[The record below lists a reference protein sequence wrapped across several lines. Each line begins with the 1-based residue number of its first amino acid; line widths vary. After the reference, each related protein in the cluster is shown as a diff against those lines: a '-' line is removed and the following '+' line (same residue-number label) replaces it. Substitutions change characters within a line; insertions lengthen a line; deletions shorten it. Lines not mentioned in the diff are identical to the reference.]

1 MIIFYECRAFM
12 LIRIFVLLCFFS
24 FASSSLSDN
33 NGYPFLV
40 TETAS
45 LNAPWAMEFLPSGKM
60 LVSEMNGKL
69 KLLDENGAVLNDIT
83 GVPSVVFEGQGGFG
97 DIKLHPRFEQNQLLY
112 FSYAEKGTGDLAGA
126 IVARAKLRIEEN
138 SGALDQLEVIWRQT
152 KTNGRGHYGHRITFG
167 PNGYLWISSGDMQ
180 KFNPAQNMQS
190 NLGKIIRLN
199 DDGSLP
205 TDNPFPSSNPVTS
218 EIWSLGHR
226 NPLGLSFDKT
236 GRLWEVE
243 MGPMGGD
250 ELNLVRRG
258 ANYGYPIVSNGD
270 HYTGDPIPDHDTRHD
285 FYPPVITWTPVIS
298 PSSMIFYE
306 GDEFKDW
313 RGNALIGSL
322 SAKGVVRVKFNGDR
336 AEEIE
341 RFEME
346 TRIRAIGES
355 ADGAIWLLED
365 GRPIRKEKSYGQG
378 GGRLL
383 KLTAIK

>member
-1 MIIFYECRAFM
+1 
-12 LIRIFVLLCFFS
+12 
-24 FASSSLSDN
+24 
-33 NGYPFLV
+33 
-40 TETAS
+40 
-45 LNAPWAMEFLPSGKM
+45 
-60 LVSEMNGKL
+60 
-69 KLLDENGAVLNDIT
+69 
-83 GVPSVVFEGQGGFG
+83 
-97 DIKLHPRFEQNQLLY
+97 
-112 FSYAEKGTGDLAGA
+112 
-126 IVARAKLRIEEN
+126 
-138 SGALDQLEVIWRQT
+138 
-152 KTNGRGHYGHRITFG
+152 
-167 PNGYLWISSGDMQ
+167 
-180 KFNPAQNMQS
+180 MQS

-243 MGPMGGD
+243 MGPRGGD

>member
-1 MIIFYECRAFM
+1 M
-12 LIRIFVLLCFFS
+12 LLRTFALLC
-24 FASSSLSDN
+24 SLSIATSSFSEN
-33 NGYPFLV
+33 KGYPFV
-40 TETAS
+40 VKETAS
-45 LNAPWAMEFLPSGKM
+45 LSAPWAMEFLPSGKI
-60 LVSEMNGKL
+60 LVSEMSGNL

-83 GVPSVVFEGQGGFG
+83 GVPEVVFEGQGGFG
-97 DIKLHPRFEQNQLLY
+97 DIKLHPHFEQNQLLY
-112 FSYAEKGTGDLAGA
+112 FSYAEKGTEDLAGA
-126 IVARAKLRIEEN
+126 TVARAKLTIEGN
-138 SGALDQLEVIWRQT
+138 SGSLNQLEVIWRQI
-152 KTNGRGHYGHRITFG
+152 KTEGRGHYGHRITFG
-167 PNGYLWISSGDMQ
+167 PDGYLWISSGDMQ
-180 KFNPAQNMQS
+180 KFNPAQDMQS

-205 TDNPFPSSNPVTS
+205 TDNPFPSSNPITS

-243 MGPMGGD
+243 MGPWGGD

-270 HYTGDPIPDHDTRHD
+270 HYTRDPIPDHDTRHD
-285 FYPPVITWTPVIS
+285 FYPPEITWTPVIS
-298 PSSMIFYE
+298 PSSMIFYD
-306 GDEFKDW
+306 GDEFKEW
-313 RGNALIGSL
+313 KGNALIGSL

-355 ADGAIWLLED
+355 ADGAIWLIED
-365 GRPIRKEKSYGQG
+365 GRPIRKEKSYAQG

-383 KLTAIK
+383 KLTAAK

>member
-1 MIIFYECRAFM
+1 
-12 LIRIFVLLCFFS
+12 
-24 FASSSLSDN
+24 
-33 NGYPFLV
+33 
-40 TETAS
+40 
-45 LNAPWAMEFLPSGKM
+45 MEFLPSGKI
-60 LVSEMNGKL
+60 LVSEMGGKL

-83 GVPSVVFEGQGGFG
+83 GVPEVVFEGQGGLG

-112 FSYAEKGTGDLAGA
+112 FSYAEKGTEDLAGA
-126 IVARAKLRIEEN
+126 TVARAKLTIEGN
-138 SGALDQLEVIWRQT
+138 SGSLNQIEVIWRQI

-167 PNGYLWISSGDMQ
+167 PDGYLWISSGDMQ
-180 KFNPAQNMQS
+180 KFNPAQDMQS

-243 MGPMGGD
+243 MGPWGGD

-270 HYTGDPIPDHDTRHD
+270 HYTRDQIPDHDTRHD
-285 FYPPVITWTPVIS
+285 FYPPEITWTPVIS

-306 GDEFKDW
+306 GDEFKEW
-313 RGNALIGSL
+313 KGNALIGSL

-336 AEEIE
+336 ANEIE

-346 TRIRAIGES
+346 TRIRAIGEN

-365 GRPIRKEKSYGQG
+365 GRPIRKEKSYAQG

-383 KLTAIK
+383 KLTAVK

>member
-1 MIIFYECRAFM
+1 MIIFYEGCAAM
-12 LIRIFVLLCFFS
+12 LLRTFALLC
-24 FASSSLSDN
+24 SLSIATSSFSEN
-33 NGYPFLV
+33 KGYPFV
-40 TETAS
+40 VKEMAS
-45 LNAPWAMEFLPSGKM
+45 LSAPWAMEFLPSGKI
-60 LVSEMNGKL
+60 LVSEMSGNL

-83 GVPSVVFEGQGGFG
+83 GVPEVVFEGQGGFG
-97 DIKLHPRFEQNQLLY
+97 DIKIHPRFEQNQLLY

-126 IVARAKLRIEEN
+126 TVARAKLTIEGN
-138 SGALDQLEVIWRQT
+138 SGSLNQLEVIWRQIKT
-152 KTNGRGHYGHRITFG
+152 KGRGHYGHRITFG
-167 PNGYLWISSGDMQ
+167 PDGYLWISSGDMQ
-180 KFNPAQNMQS
+180 KFNPAQDMQS

-243 MGPMGGD
+243 MGPWGGD

-270 HYTGDPIPDHDTRHD
+270 HYTRDPIPDHDTRHD
-285 FYPPVITWTPVIS
+285 FYPPEITWTPVIS

-306 GDEFKDW
+306 GDEFKEW
-313 RGNALIGSL
+313 KGNALIGSL

-365 GRPIRKEKSYGQG
+365 GRPIRKEKSYAQG

-383 KLTAIK
+383 KLTAAK

>member
-1 MIIFYECRAFM
+1 
-12 LIRIFVLLCFFS
+12 
-24 FASSSLSDN
+24 
-33 NGYPFLV
+33 
-40 TETAS
+40 
-45 LNAPWAMEFLPSGKM
+45 MEFLPSGEI
-60 LVSEMNGKL
+60 LVSEMSGKL

-83 GVPSVVFEGQGGFG
+83 GVPEVVFEGQGGFG
-97 DIKLHPRFEQNQLLY
+97 DIKLHPHFEQNQLLY

-126 IVARAKLRIEEN
+126 TVARAKLTIEGN
-138 SGALDQLEVIWRQT
+138 SGSLNQLEVIWRQI
-152 KTNGRGHYGHRITFG
+152 KTEGRGHYGHRITFG
-167 PNGYLWISSGDMQ
+167 PDGYLWISSGDMQ
-180 KFNPAQNMQS
+180 KFNPAQDMQS

-243 MGPMGGD
+243 MGPWGGD

-270 HYTGDPIPDHDTRHD
+270 HYTRDPIPDHDTRHD
-285 FYPPVITWTPVIS
+285 FYPPEITWTPVIS
-298 PSSMIFYE
+298 PSSMMFYE
-306 GDEFKDW
+306 GDEFKEW
-313 RGNALIGSL
+313 KGNALIGSL

-365 GRPIRKEKSYGQG
+365 GRPIRKEKSYAQG

-383 KLTAIK
+383 KLTAAK

>member
-1 MIIFYECRAFM
+1 
-12 LIRIFVLLCFFS
+12 
-24 FASSSLSDN
+24 
-33 NGYPFLV
+33 
-40 TETAS
+40 
-45 LNAPWAMEFLPSGKM
+45 
-60 LVSEMNGKL
+60 
-69 KLLDENGAVLNDIT
+69 
-83 GVPSVVFEGQGGFG
+83 
-97 DIKLHPRFEQNQLLY
+97 
-112 FSYAEKGTGDLAGA
+112 
-126 IVARAKLRIEEN
+126 
-138 SGALDQLEVIWRQT
+138 
-152 KTNGRGHYGHRITFG
+152 
-167 PNGYLWISSGDMQ
+167 
-180 KFNPAQNMQS
+180 MQS

-306 GDEFKDW
+306 GEEFKDW

-365 GRPIRKEKSYGQG
+365 GRPIRKGKSYGQG

-383 KLTAIK
+383 KLTAI